1 DWHFQSR
8 FRYVPLPV
16 VRVVSVVN
24 VPGDVEGESAAV
36 LGLEQRDAVA
46 AVAREEGGRRLVGE
60 QRAAH
65 VASAAVG
72 AQEAVARQRARAAER
87 VLELRRQRGLGQR
100 AAEYGAEVEGR
111 GGSYAVVAP
120 HVEEAGGERLVD
132 ARGGHERV
140 ALRAGQ
146 EQRRDAQVAG
156 EAAVEHRADVP
167 AAIDPVVRL
176 AAQVECRF
184 ADERA
189 QAALG
194 HERLRAPRVT
204 AEQRPWIARRCDL
217 VLLVAVLERDVE
229 RQPARRVARVRAPA
243 LAFEVVALVAV
254 QQERRERCLEVA
266 DLPGLDR
273 RDDRA
278 GGKTDAQLAAAEEL
292 LRAHR
297 ITDPIAT
304 QWAVALRAQDRER
317 LDAQRA
323 PSAGFDPRPDGDGQ
337 AFDAV
342 VVGAQLQHEPRVTR
356 GQAGTA
362 PVRTPAPAL
371 PARLALAFGAAVHQQ
386 RAADAAAPYAAYLAA
401 HDRDVTG
408 NGAAG
413 QELDVAVDDDELALD
428 APRQ

>member
-1 DWHFQSR
+1 SSASEAAPRDMEPRKTRRNTGEPPRPRARRRRAHSEAPAEPQEDAEVAVVAVERDGGVDAQVVTEDQTGTDVVQRAGVPTEGGRCAVERPAASR
-8 FRYVPLPV
+8 VEEQRPGQVGVPTEVPV
-16 VRVVSVVN
+16 PIVRVVIVVIG
-24 VPGDVEGESAAV
+24 PGDVEGESAAV

-46 AVAREEGGRRLVGE
+46 AVARGEGGRRPVGA
-60 QRAAH
+60 QRAAQL
-65 VASAAVG
+65 ASAAAG

-304 QWAVALRAQDRER
+304 QWAVALR
-317 LDAQRA
+317 
-323 PSAGFDPRPDGDGQ
+323 
-337 AFDAV
+337 
-342 VVGAQLQHEPRVTR
+342 
-356 GQAGTA
+356 
-362 PVRTPAPAL
+362 
-371 PARLALAFGAAVHQQ
+371 
-386 RAADAAAPYAAYLAA
+386 
-401 HDRDVTG
+401 
-408 NGAAG
+408 
-413 QELDVAVDDDELALD
+413 
-428 APRQ
+428 